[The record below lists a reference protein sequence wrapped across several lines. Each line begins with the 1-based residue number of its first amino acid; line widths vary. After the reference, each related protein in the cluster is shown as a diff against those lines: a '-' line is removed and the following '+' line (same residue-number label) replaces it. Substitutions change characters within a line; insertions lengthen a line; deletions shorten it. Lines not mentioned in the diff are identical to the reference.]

1 MPDTAPAESTR
12 RPVGRPARIGREQ
25 IAVAANEVG
34 LEGLTLKALA
44 DHLGV
49 SIAALYHH
57 VSSKD
62 EVIRLAAELSALR
75 LPRPED
81 GPALGRVVAGGARYI
96 RDAFV
101 QKSALVGQYLDGG
114 ITAEDMIGNLDR
126 IMGPLLREGFSAI
139 EAMNAFDAV
148 SGFALGTA
156 LGELRAARLGVGN
169 LAAPADPDS
178 PALADLPNLRRLVSE
193 AAKRPFPSFEDR
205 LVLTLTGIATA
216 RGLDPDEPRTVV
228 RRVLARERR
237 SRPIARRR

>member
-12 RPVGRPARIGREQ
+12 RPVGRPPRISREQ

-81 GPALGRVVAGGARYI
+81 RGQHWAEWLLEWARYI

-101 QKSALVGQYLDGG
+101 HEPALVGQYLDGG
-114 ITAEDMIGNLDR
+114 ITAEVMIGNLDR
-126 IMGPLLREGFSAI
+126 IMGLLLREGFSAI
-139 EAMNAFDAV
+139 EAMTAFDAV

-193 AAKRPFPSFEDR
+193 VAKRPFPSFEDR

-237 SRPIARRR
+237 SRAHR

>member
-1 MPDTAPAESTR
+1 MPDAAPAESKR
-12 RPVGRPARIGREQ
+12 RPVGRPPRISREQ

-81 GPALGRVVAGGARYI
+81 RGQHWAEWLLEWARYI

-101 QKSALVGQYLDGG
+101 HEPALVGQYLDGG
-114 ITAEDMIGNLDR
+114 ITAEVMIGNLDR
-126 IMGPLLREGFSAI
+126 IVGLLLREGFSAI
-139 EAMNAFDAV
+139 EAMTAFDAV

-156 LGELRAARLGVGN
+156 LGELRAERLGVGN
-169 LAAPADPDS
+169 LAAQADPNS
-178 PALADLPNLRRLVSE
+178 PALADLPNLRRLVTE
-193 AAKRPFPSFEDR
+193 AAKRPIPSFEDR
-205 LVLTLTGIATA
+205 LVLTLTGIAIA

-237 SRPIARRR
+237 NRAHR